1 MQLGVRTTES
11 HQLVCDFLGEALDLE
26 APPSTADAE
35 HLVAAAAA
43 RLEITPTTFTHA
55 VWRYQRAQRRV
66 AGAR

>member
-1 MQLGVRTTES
+1 MQLGVRTTGT

-26 APPSTADAE
+26 SPPSTAATED
-35 HLVAAAAA
+35 LVAAAAA
-43 RLEITPTTFTHA
+43 RLEITPTAFTHA